1 MSKKLDLS
9 ELRKKKAELAEQI
22 RTEAK
27 AYEDRR
33 AKNEEAWPGE
43 TRQKWDS
50 INKLYDENERSIQD
64 AEKDSE
70 ISSRVEQLRQDEER
84 SRRTNNRPGL
94 DDRLPGE
101 EERTYG
107 DAGLDREQAAQVAQR
122 ENDRRLVFRSFLI
135 APLAASAPQ
144 MFTDEMR
151 AACQRM
157 NYQGGG
163 SEIMVE
169 LPQTRQLRVMRRAL
183 SRMNPEARQ
192 IIVESG
198 ELPQEI
204 RALSSVTATAG
215 PELVPKS
222 FVNMLMIAI
231 LSYGDMLTA
240 VDTIT
245 TQTGEEMLWPVG
257 DDTANEGDWVAAE
270 GDDTQG
276 LGEPNPAFNR
286 QSWFAYDLWSKWL
299 KSPIS
304 LSEDSMFDIE
314 MLIAQ
319 MLGERLGRA
328 LNRAATVGNGTNKA
342 KGITLDA
349 PLGRTT
355 ASASAISY
363 DDLVALEHSVDPA
376 YRPQSSYMFNDAIL
390 QYLRL
395 LKDTTGRPLWQ
406 SSMAAGAP
414 DRINNKP
421 YVYNN
426 HMASTVTTTTLTAL
440 YGRLSDYKI
449 RMVRGIRLMR
459 ANERFVEKLQIGFA
473 GYMRVDGKL
482 QRPTADA
489 RCTVKKMVQA

>member
-9 ELRKKKAELAEQI
+9 ELRKKKAELAAQI

-33 AKNEEAWPGE
+33 AKNEDAWPGE

-64 AEKDSE
+64 AEKDDE
-70 ISSRVEQLRQDEER
+70 IGKRVEQLRQDEER
-84 SRRTNNRPGL
+84 SQRTNNRPGL

-101 EERTYG
+101 EDRTYG
-107 DAGLDREQAAQVAQR
+107 DAGLDREQAAQIAQR
-122 ENDRRLVFRSFLI
+122 EADRKLVFRSFLVQNI
-135 APLAASAPQ
+135 AATQPQ
-144 MFTDEMR
+144 ILTDEMR

-157 NYQGGG
+157 NYSGGG
-163 SEIMVE
+163 NEIHVE
-169 LPQTRQLRVMRRAL
+169 LPQTRHLKLMKRAL
-183 SRMNPEARQ
+183 GRMSPEDRQ
-192 IIVESG
+192 IAVESG
-198 ELPQEI
+198 EFPREL

-222 FVNMLMIAI
+222 FVNMLMMAI

-299 KSPIS
+299 KTPIS

-314 MLIAQ
+314 VLIAS

-328 LNRAATVGNGTNKA
+328 LNRAATVGNGTAKA

-355 ASASAISY
+355 TSATAISY
-363 DDLVALEHSVDPA
+363 DDITTLEHSVDPA
-376 YRPQSSYMFNDAIL
+376 YRAQSSYMFNDNIL
-390 QYLRL
+390 LYLRL

-406 SSMAAGAP
+406 PSLLSGIG
-414 DRINNKP
+414 DRINGRP

-426 HMASTVTTTTLTAL
+426 HMNSAVTTGLLTAL
-440 YGRLSDYKI
+440 FGRLSDYKI

-459 ANERFVEKLQIGFA
+459 ANERFVEKLQIGFGA
-473 GYMRVDGKL
+473 YMRVDGKL

-489 RCTVKKMVQA
+489 RCSVKKMVQA